1 MLTVKLWTLIMLT
14 GNKENKLS
22 SNKSLHF
29 YNAVNILTHTSL
41 HFKIKVDMADMK
53 VDNMTLNKKYFF
65 QTFSNIE
72 ILFDIMKF
80 SQNHCVLATF
90 LNQ

>member
-14 GNKENKLS
+14 GNKENKLLS
-22 SNKSLHF
+22 HKSLHF

-53 VDNMTLNKKYFF
+53 VDNMTLNKNYKFQQF
-65 QTFSNIE
+65 QT
-72 ILFDIMKF
+72 
-80 SQNHCVLATF
+80 
-90 LNQ
+90 